1 MRGRLAAALIVAT
14 LVAPGVLAKEPKA
27 KKPAASRIP
36 ARPEQI
42 QNRSLTFEVPDAA
55 KYRHQLSN
63 GIPVYIVEDHKLP
76 LVDVS
81 LTVRL
86 GAFLD
91 PQEEPGLAA
100 MTAAMMRR
108 GGTAT
113 RTPEEFD
120 ERADFLA
127 ANLNASAGETS
138 GGASVNCITGVL
150 DDALGLFFE
159 LLKSPRFDQ
168 ERLRV
173 EKNNILEGM
182 RQRNDDPADISRRE
196 WAWLI
201 RGREHFS
208 SREMTQAELDSLD
221 RDDLVAFHRR
231 YWRPE
236 NMILAVSGDVTPQEI
251 LARLEKQFAGFQVEG
266 PAVPWPPTGPKHAP
280 TPGVHYV
287 DKDIPQGRTLI
298 GHLGIQREGWDDP
311 EAFALLVMNDIL
323 GGGGFTSRL
332 VKRIRSD
339 EGLAYSTSSA
349 FGVGTYWPGTFQ
361 VSFQSKS
368 PTVAYASK
376 IALEEI
382 ERIRTELVT
391 EEELNVSKKSFID
404 AFPRRFESAAQLA
417 NTFASDEYEG
427 RPHTYWSTYRDGIA
441 AVTTERVRT
450 AAQKHLD
457 PAKLVFLVVGKWED
471 IRPGDADKRASM
483 AEFHGGQAAKLPL
496 RDPLTLAPLE

>member
-1 MRGRLAAALIVAT
+1 LWIAAAMLAA
-14 LVAPGVLAKEPKA
+14 PGILAKDKA
-27 KKPAASRIP
+27 PSGAGIP

-42 QNRSLTFEVPDAA
+42 NVRPLEFQVPDAA

-63 GIPVYIVEDHKLP
+63 GIAVYVVEDHSLP

-91 PQEEPGLAA
+91 PADQPGLAS

-108 GGTAT
+108 GGAGT

-138 GGASVNCITGVL
+138 GGASVNCIKGVL
-150 DDALGLFFE
+150 DDALGMLFE
-159 LLKSPRFDQ
+159 MLKSPRFD
-168 ERLRV
+168 ENRLRV
-173 EKNNILEGM
+173 EKNNILEDM

-221 RDDLVAFHRR
+221 RDDMVAFHRS

-251 LARLEKQFAGFQVEG
+251 LPKLEKQFAGWKVAG
-266 PAVPWPPTGPKHAP
+266 PAVPWPPVGPTYVPA
-280 TPGVHYV
+280 PGVSYV

-298 GHLGIQREGWDDP
+298 GHLGIKRQGWDDP
-311 EAFALLVMNDIL
+311 DAFALLVMNDIL

-339 EGLAYSTSSA
+339 EGLAYSTSSS

-376 IALEEI
+376 IALQEI
-382 ERIRTELVT
+382 ERIRTDLVT

-404 AFPRRFESAAQLA
+404 AFPRRFESATQLA
-417 NTFASDEYEG
+417 NTFAQDEYEG
-427 RPHTYWSTYRDGIA
+427 RPHTYWNTYRDGIA
-441 AVTTERVRT
+441 AVTTERVRA
-450 AAQKHLD
+450 AAQKYLD
-457 PAKLVFLVVGKWED
+457 PAKLVYLIVGKWD
-471 IRPGDADKRASM
+471 DVRPGDADKRASM
-483 AEFHGGQAAKLPL
+483 AEFGGGQAAKLPL